1 MEVGNITKA
10 AAFKKFSS
18 PKLLKH
24 TIRFFV
30 TVPFNIFIRQTLTD
44 DFWGLHKNMNCAFPL
59 TLVGESS
66 HIFALLLFSL
76 FSFSRVSVRLSLFLY
91 KFNEK
96 KQERKNCLINQAR
109 CRESVINI

>member
-30 TVPFNIFIRQTLTD
+30 TVLFNIFIRQTLTD

-59 TLVGESS
+59 NK
-66 HIFALLLFSL
+66 HLFKITHYL
-76 FSFSRVSVRLSLFLY
+76 
-91 KFNEK
+91 
-96 KQERKNCLINQAR
+96 Q
-109 CRESVINI
+109 